1 MHHTVL
7 AILGL
12 LAVTVPL
19 AVAHGSSENKPVV
32 LKASV
37 RSVGK
42 GREKQTCH
50 RRRFPRREA
59 MDVGRIEMLVR
70 GGSHHTHLYRSY
82 NGPVDYPPKNCP
94 FAVDFDKWQ
103 LVAASQNELL
113 DWRLPPGVAIQF
125 GPRQPLLV
133 QTHFVNAGSLST
145 RGRPKARVML
155 HPMEGEVVSYAGAL
169 FAQDRVLEVPP
180 GRTTVTS
187 RCALTGEGAEA
198 RDVTI
203 MAFTG
208 HYHFRGVAF
217 AVYRVKTD
225 GSLGER
231 LYRHLGYDDP
241 PFHEY
246 PPDQPLVLRAGEGI
260 EWRCTYQNDTDET
273 FTFGPNTQRNEHCN
287 LFGFYY
293 PTGTPQE
300 AIDCIHLRDDQG
312 REQNIRILAR

>member
-1 MHHTVL
+1 MRHAVL

-12 LAVTVPL
+12 MAVTVPAAGTL
-19 AVAHGSSENKPVV
+19 AHGVDRPVV

-37 RSVGK
+37 ASVKK
-42 GREKQTCH
+42 GREKQNCH
-50 RRRFPRREA
+50 KRRFPYGEA
-59 MDVGRIEMLVR
+59 MDVGRIEMFVR

-82 NGPVDYPPKNCP
+82 NGPVEYPPKSCP

-103 LVAASQNELL
+103 LVAASQNPIL

-145 RGRPKARVML
+145 SRRPKARITL
-155 HPMEGEVVSYAGAL
+155 HPIEGEVQSYGGAL

-180 GRTTVTS
+180 GRTTVIS
-187 RCALTGEGAEA
+187 RCALTGEGSEA
-198 RDVTI
+198 RDLTI

-208 HYHFRGVAF
+208 HYHFRGVEF
-217 AVYRVKTD
+217 EVYRVHVD
-225 GSLGER
+225 GSLGE
-231 LYRHLGYDDP
+231 LVYHHQGYADP
-241 PFHEY
+241 PFREY
-246 PPDQPLVLRAGEGI
+246 PPDNPLVIRAGEGI
-260 EWRCTYQNDTDET
+260 EWWCTYQNDTDET
-273 FTFGPNTQRNEHCN
+273 FTFGPNTQMNEHCN

-293 PTGTPQE
+293 PTDTPQE

-312 REQNIRILAR
+312 REQNVRILAR